1 MMKMRSSHAI
11 LRALRKE
18 MDGMDSL
25 GIRIRVARRRK
36 NMTQADLAAALGVSR
51 SAVGNWEGAGKTV
64 PDASHLIGIAVATG
78 VSCDWLISGGGEPCS
93 ASCGSSRAPSTAR
106 NCVEQQV
113 LLAFR
118 HGSPRTRSAV
128 LQLLDVRVLAPAE

>member
-1 MMKMRSSHAI
+1 
-11 LRALRKE
+11 
-18 MDGMDSL
+18 MDSL

-36 NMTQADLAAALGVSR
+36 HMTQADLAAALGVSR
-51 SAVGNWEGAGKTV
+51 SAVGNWEGAGKTM

-93 ASCGSSRAPSTAR
+93 ANCGARRAPSTAR
-106 NCVEQQV
+106 NCIEQQV

-118 HGSPRTRSAV
+118 HGPPRTRRAIS
-128 LQLLDVRVLAPAE
+128 QLLDLKVVAPVE